1 MHHHL
6 CFEGELIPAPSPAD
20 IGGFPRKNMRFET
33 LPRNLIFKTAR
44 AIAWTLFHQPYRT
57 IIAYK
62 IENHNT
68 KNSNKINDLR
78 SPSQKVA
85 VFKCGRETHRHFKTQ
100 VPPQE
105 NEGVANHAGNHST
118 SIYYNINKIKD
129 VLYKIESN
137 SKLAKAQR
145 VRTSNRS
152 MFHD

>member
-1 MHHHL
+1 MTYEVPHKRSL
-6 CFEGELIPAPSPAD
+6 FSSAGGKLI
-20 IGGFPRKNMRFET
+20 GT
-33 LPRNLIFKTAR
+33 LRL
-44 AIAWTLFHQPYRT
+44 
-57 IIAYK
+57 
-62 IENHNT
+62 
-68 KNSNKINDLR
+68 
-78 SPSQKVA
+78 
-85 VFKCGRETHRHFKTQ
+85 Q